1 MHQQGGHI
9 GHTQLPADGEE
20 GPLGALD
27 LPGQGRGGGH
37 TGDIQQDEHQH
48 GEGGQ
53 GGKAGHGRGHL
64 SAGSG
69 EGKAVEHGQGGDHHL
84 LGNEACEQSHR
95 CLPEAEA
102 HGGEDGGDPSADGA
116 QHGGGGVIHHVQ
128 GEVKG
133 LEEPKDDAHQQNE
146 SARLDQEALY
156 LLPHVGGDVLH
167 GRQAVGRQLQ
177 HKGSGLSGKESVLEE
192 QTGENADAH
201 ADDVQAENDQTG
213 PGPEE
218 GPGDHA
224 VYRQLGRTGHEG
236 NEQDGHA
243 PILLIFHGPGAHNGG
258 RAAKAHEHWDK
269 GLAAQ
274 TEAPQQP
281 VHDEGGSGHIARVLQ
296 EAEEEEQQGSFEIQ
310 KLYYTEKINST
321 PEWEVAG
328 IYADDGISGVHT
340 KKRDGFNQMIQDCK
354 KRKIDLILTKSISRF
369 ARNTLDSIQ
378 YVRMLK
384 QMGIAVVFE
393 KENINTATM
402 NSEMILTVLSAFAQ
416 AESESISQNVARG
429 KRMGYKHGKFAFP
442 YGRIIGYRKG
452 ADGKPEIIPEQA
464 EIIRLIFNSYLQGDS
479 LQSIKAKLEMAGALT
494 ARGNTAWSAQSIQ
507 RILQNEKYC
516 GDVLLQKTFTEDVL
530 TGVHKKNTGQLP
542 QYYIENYHEG
552 IVSKQMFR
560 EVQAEIARRNSKS
573 AANQR
578 KRRRGRYNSKYA
590 LSERLFCGDCGS
602 PYKRVTWN
610 IHGRKQIVW
619 RCVNRIEYGTKFCGS
634 SPSIPEEK
642 LHRAILKAVQDLAAN
657 FTDEVAAQINGIL
670 HSIQTGESIKPNL
683 QEQLEQTQQEFDRLL
698 EMSLD
703 FDEDTPFL
711 DDRLKK
717 LNNKIKSLKKA
728 IEDSAA
734 RQEKLS
740 QPEMLLSAKDL
751 QIQEYDDALTARLI
765 EKITVRSRKEIE
777 IRFIG
782 GYEKAMPLE

>member
-1 MHQQGGHI
+1 MNNMRI
-9 GHTQLPADGEE
+9 IEIPASMRE
-20 GPLGALD
+20 
-27 LPGQGRGGGH
+27 
-37 TGDIQQDEHQH
+37 
-48 GEGGQ
+48 
-53 GGKAGHGRGHL
+53 
-64 SAGSG
+64 SAGQ
-69 EGKAVEHGQGGDHHL
+69 KNTVRKL
-84 LGNEACEQSHR
+84 R
-95 CLPEAEA
+95 
-102 HGGEDGGDPSADGA
+102 
-116 QHGGGGVIHHVQ
+116 V
-128 GEVKG
+128 
-133 LEEPKDDAHQQNE
+133 
-146 SARLDQEALY
+146 
-156 LLPHVGGDVLH
+156 
-167 GRQAVGRQLQ
+167 
-177 HKGSGLSGKESVLEE
+177 
-192 QTGENADAH
+192 
-201 ADDVQAENDQTG
+201 
-213 PGPEE
+213 
-218 GPGDHA
+218 
-224 VYRQLGRTGHEG
+224 
-236 NEQDGHA
+236 
-243 PILLIFHGPGAHNGG
+243 
-258 RAAKAHEHWDK
+258 AAYC
-269 GLAAQ
+269 
-274 TEAPQQP
+274 
-281 VHDEGGSGHIARVLQ
+281 RVST
-296 EAEEEEQQGSFEIQ
+296 EEEEQQGSFEIQ

-464 EIIRLIFNSYLQGDS
+464 EVIRLIFNSYLQGDS
-479 LQSIKAKLEMAGALT
+479 LQSIKTKLETAGALT

-552 IVSKQMFR
+552 IVSKQIFR

-590 LSERLFCGDCGS
+590 LTERLVCGDCGS

-711 DDRLKK
+711 DNRLKK

-728 IEDSAA
+728 IEESAA
-734 RQEKLS
+734 RQEKAR

-751 QIQEYDDALTARLI
+751 QILEYDDALTARII
-765 EKITVRSRKEIE
+765 EKITVRSRNEIE

-782 GYEKAMPLE
+782 GYKKTMQLS

>member
-1 MHQQGGHI
+1 MNNMRI
-9 GHTQLPADGEE
+9 IEIPASMRE
-20 GPLGALD
+20 
-27 LPGQGRGGGH
+27 
-37 TGDIQQDEHQH
+37 
-48 GEGGQ
+48 
-53 GGKAGHGRGHL
+53 
-64 SAGSG
+64 SAGQ
-69 EGKAVEHGQGGDHHL
+69 KNTVRKL
-84 LGNEACEQSHR
+84 R
-95 CLPEAEA
+95 
-102 HGGEDGGDPSADGA
+102 
-116 QHGGGGVIHHVQ
+116 V
-128 GEVKG
+128 
-133 LEEPKDDAHQQNE
+133 
-146 SARLDQEALY
+146 
-156 LLPHVGGDVLH
+156 
-167 GRQAVGRQLQ
+167 
-177 HKGSGLSGKESVLEE
+177 
-192 QTGENADAH
+192 
-201 ADDVQAENDQTG
+201 
-213 PGPEE
+213 
-218 GPGDHA
+218 
-224 VYRQLGRTGHEG
+224 
-236 NEQDGHA
+236 
-243 PILLIFHGPGAHNGG
+243 
-258 RAAKAHEHWDK
+258 AAYC
-269 GLAAQ
+269 
-274 TEAPQQP
+274 
-281 VHDEGGSGHIARVLQ
+281 RVST
-296 EAEEEEQQGSFEIQ
+296 EEEEQQGSFEIQ

-479 LQSIKAKLEMAGALT
+479 LQSIKAKLETAGALT

-542 QYYIENYHEG
+542 QYYIENYHDG

-560 EVQAEIARRNSKS
+560 EVQTEIARRNSKS

-590 LSERLFCGDCGS
+590 LSERLVCRDCGS

-619 RCVNRIEYGTKFCGS
+619 RCVNRIEYGTKFCGN
-634 SPSIPEEK
+634 SPSIPEEE

-703 FDEDTPFL
+703 FDGDTPFL

-717 LNNKIKSLKKA
+717 LNSKIKRLKKA
-728 IEDSAA
+728 IEETAA
-734 RQEKLS
+734 QQEKAS
-740 QPEMLLSAKDL
+740 QPEMLLSAKVL
-751 QIQEYDDALTARLI
+751 QIQEYDDVLTARII
-765 EKITVRSRKEIE
+765 EKITVRSRNEIE

>member
-1 MHQQGGHI
+1 MSNMRI
-9 GHTQLPADGEE
+9 IEIPASMRE
-20 GPLGALD
+20 
-27 LPGQGRGGGH
+27 
-37 TGDIQQDEHQH
+37 
-48 GEGGQ
+48 
-53 GGKAGHGRGHL
+53 
-64 SAGSG
+64 SAGRKS
-69 EGKAVEHGQGGDHHL
+69 AVRKL
-84 LGNEACEQSHR
+84 R
-95 CLPEAEA
+95 
-102 HGGEDGGDPSADGA
+102 
-116 QHGGGGVIHHVQ
+116 V
-128 GEVKG
+128 
-133 LEEPKDDAHQQNE
+133 
-146 SARLDQEALY
+146 
-156 LLPHVGGDVLH
+156 
-167 GRQAVGRQLQ
+167 
-177 HKGSGLSGKESVLEE
+177 
-192 QTGENADAH
+192 
-201 ADDVQAENDQTG
+201 
-213 PGPEE
+213 
-218 GPGDHA
+218 
-224 VYRQLGRTGHEG
+224 
-236 NEQDGHA
+236 
-243 PILLIFHGPGAHNGG
+243 
-258 RAAKAHEHWDK
+258 AAYC
-269 GLAAQ
+269 
-274 TEAPQQP
+274 
-281 VHDEGGSGHIARVLQ
+281 RVST
-296 EAEEEEQQGSFEIQ
+296 EEEEQQGSFEIQ

-464 EIIRLIFNSYLQGDS
+464 EVIRLIFNSYLQGDS
-479 LQSIKAKLEMAGALT
+479 LESIKAKLETAGALT
-494 ARGNTAWSAQSIQ
+494 ARGNTEWSAQSIQ

-542 QYYIENYHEG
+542 QYYIENYHED

-578 KRRRGRYNSKYA
+578 KHRRGRYNSKYA
-590 LSERLFCGDCGS
+590 LSERLVCGNCGS

-642 LHRAILKAVQDLAAN
+642 LHRAILKAVQDLVAN

-711 DDRLKK
+711 DNRLKK

-728 IEDSAA
+728 IEESAA
-734 RQEKLS
+734 RQEKAR

-751 QIQEYDDALTARLI
+751 QILEYDDALTARII
-765 EKITVRSRKEIE
+765 EKITVRSRNEIE
-777 IRFIG
+777 IRFTG
-782 GYEKAMPLE
+782 DYKKTVTLR

>member
-1 MHQQGGHI
+1 MNNMRI
-9 GHTQLPADGEE
+9 VEIPASM
-20 GPLGALD
+20 
-27 LPGQGRGGGH
+27 R
-37 TGDIQQDEHQH
+37 
-48 GEGGQ
+48 
-53 GGKAGHGRGHL
+53 
-64 SAGSG
+64 
-69 EGKAVEHGQGGDHHL
+69 
-84 LGNEACEQSHR
+84 
-95 CLPEAEA
+95 
-102 HGGEDGGDPSADGA
+102 
-116 QHGGGGVIHHVQ
+116 
-128 GEVKG
+128 
-133 LEEPKDDAHQQNE
+133 
-146 SARLDQEALY
+146 
-156 LLPHVGGDVLH
+156 
-167 GRQAVGRQLQ
+167 
-177 HKGSGLSGKESVLEE
+177 
-192 QTGENADAH
+192 ENA
-201 ADDVQAENDQTG
+201 
-213 PGPEE
+213 
-218 GPGDHA
+218 
-224 VYRQLGRTGHEG
+224 GRKNTVRK
-236 NEQDGHA
+236 
-243 PILLIFHGPGAHNGG
+243 L
-258 RAAKAHEHWDK
+258 RVAAYC
-269 GLAAQ
+269 
-274 TEAPQQP
+274 
-281 VHDEGGSGHIARVLQ
+281 RVST
-296 EAEEEEQQGSFEIQ
+296 EEEEQQGSFEIQ

-464 EIIRLIFNSYLQGDS
+464 EVIRLIFNSYLQGDS
-479 LQSIKAKLEMAGALT
+479 LQSIKAKLETAGALT
-494 ARGNTAWSAQSIQ
+494 ARGNTEWSAQSIQ

-578 KRRRGRYNSKYA
+578 KHRRGRYNSKYA
-590 LSERLFCGDCGS
+590 LSERLVCGNCGS

-711 DDRLKK
+711 DNRLKK

-734 RQEKLS
+734 RQEKAR

-751 QIQEYDDALTARLI
+751 QILEYDDALTARII
-765 EKITVRSRKEIE
+765 EKITVRSRNEIE
-777 IRFIG
+777 IRFTG
-782 GYEKAMPLE
+782 DYKKTVTLR

>member
-1 MHQQGGHI
+1 MSNMRI
-9 GHTQLPADGEE
+9 IEIPASM
-20 GPLGALD
+20 
-27 LPGQGRGGGH
+27 R
-37 TGDIQQDEHQH
+37 
-48 GEGGQ
+48 
-53 GGKAGHGRGHL
+53 
-64 SAGSG
+64 
-69 EGKAVEHGQGGDHHL
+69 
-84 LGNEACEQSHR
+84 
-95 CLPEAEA
+95 
-102 HGGEDGGDPSADGA
+102 
-116 QHGGGGVIHHVQ
+116 
-128 GEVKG
+128 
-133 LEEPKDDAHQQNE
+133 
-146 SARLDQEALY
+146 
-156 LLPHVGGDVLH
+156 
-167 GRQAVGRQLQ
+167 
-177 HKGSGLSGKESVLEE
+177 
-192 QTGENADAH
+192 ENA
-201 ADDVQAENDQTG
+201 
-213 PGPEE
+213 
-218 GPGDHA
+218 
-224 VYRQLGRTGHEG
+224 GRKNTVRK
-236 NEQDGHA
+236 
-243 PILLIFHGPGAHNGG
+243 L
-258 RAAKAHEHWDK
+258 RVAAYC
-269 GLAAQ
+269 
-274 TEAPQQP
+274 
-281 VHDEGGSGHIARVLQ
+281 RVST
-296 EAEEEEQQGSFEIQ
+296 EEEEQQGSFEIQ

-464 EIIRLIFNSYLQGDS
+464 EVIRLIFNSYLQGDS
-479 LQSIKAKLEMAGALT
+479 LQSIKTKLETAGALT
-494 ARGNTAWSAQSIQ
+494 ARGNTEWSAQSIQ

-552 IVSKQMFR
+552 IVSKQIFR

-590 LSERLFCGDCGS
+590 LTERLVCGDCGS

-711 DDRLKK
+711 DNRLKK

-728 IEDSAA
+728 IEESAA
-734 RQEKLS
+734 RQEKAR

-751 QIQEYDDALTARLI
+751 QILEYDDALTARII
-765 EKITVRSRKEIE
+765 EKITVRSRNEIE

>member
-1 MHQQGGHI
+1 MNNMRI
-9 GHTQLPADGEE
+9 VEIPASM
-20 GPLGALD
+20 
-27 LPGQGRGGGH
+27 R
-37 TGDIQQDEHQH
+37 
-48 GEGGQ
+48 
-53 GGKAGHGRGHL
+53 
-64 SAGSG
+64 
-69 EGKAVEHGQGGDHHL
+69 
-84 LGNEACEQSHR
+84 
-95 CLPEAEA
+95 
-102 HGGEDGGDPSADGA
+102 
-116 QHGGGGVIHHVQ
+116 
-128 GEVKG
+128 
-133 LEEPKDDAHQQNE
+133 
-146 SARLDQEALY
+146 
-156 LLPHVGGDVLH
+156 
-167 GRQAVGRQLQ
+167 
-177 HKGSGLSGKESVLEE
+177 
-192 QTGENADAH
+192 ENA
-201 ADDVQAENDQTG
+201 
-213 PGPEE
+213 
-218 GPGDHA
+218 
-224 VYRQLGRTGHEG
+224 GRKNTVRK
-236 NEQDGHA
+236 
-243 PILLIFHGPGAHNGG
+243 L
-258 RAAKAHEHWDK
+258 RVAAYC
-269 GLAAQ
+269 
-274 TEAPQQP
+274 
-281 VHDEGGSGHIARVLQ
+281 RVST
-296 EAEEEEQQGSFEIQ
+296 EEEEQQGSFEIQ

-479 LQSIKAKLEMAGALT
+479 LQSIKAKLETAGALT

-552 IVSKQMFR
+552 IVSKQIFR

-619 RCVNRIEYGTKFCGS
+619 RCVNRIEYGTKFCSS
-634 SPSIPEEK
+634 SPSVPEEE

-698 EMSLD
+698 EISLD

-711 DDRLKK
+711 DNRLKK

-728 IEDSAA
+728 IEDTAA
-734 RQEKLS
+734 RQEKAS
-740 QPEMLLSAKDL
+740 QPEMLLSAKVL
-751 QIQEYDDALTARLI
+751 QIQEYDDALTARII
-765 EKITVRSRKEIE
+765 EKITVRSRNEIE

-782 GYEKAMPLE
+782 GYKKTMQLT

>member
-1 MHQQGGHI
+1 MSNMRI
-9 GHTQLPADGEE
+9 IEIPAS
-20 GPLGALD
+20 L
-27 LPGQGRGGGH
+27 R
-37 TGDIQQDEHQH
+37 
-48 GEGGQ
+48 
-53 GGKAGHGRGHL
+53 
-64 SAGSG
+64 
-69 EGKAVEHGQGGDHHL
+69 
-84 LGNEACEQSHR
+84 
-95 CLPEAEA
+95 
-102 HGGEDGGDPSADGA
+102 
-116 QHGGGGVIHHVQ
+116 
-128 GEVKG
+128 
-133 LEEPKDDAHQQNE
+133 
-146 SARLDQEALY
+146 
-156 LLPHVGGDVLH
+156 
-167 GRQAVGRQLQ
+167 
-177 HKGSGLSGKESVLEE
+177 
-192 QTGENADAH
+192 ENA
-201 ADDVQAENDQTG
+201 
-213 PGPEE
+213 
-218 GPGDHA
+218 
-224 VYRQLGRTGHEG
+224 GRKNTVRK
-236 NEQDGHA
+236 
-243 PILLIFHGPGAHNGG
+243 L
-258 RAAKAHEHWDK
+258 RVAAYC
-269 GLAAQ
+269 
-274 TEAPQQP
+274 
-281 VHDEGGSGHIARVLQ
+281 RVST
-296 EAEEEEQQGSFEIQ
+296 EEEEQQGSFEIQ

-442 YGRIIGYRKG
+442 YDRILGYRKG

-479 LQSIKAKLEMAGALT
+479 LQSIKAKLETAGALT

-578 KRRRGRYNSKYA
+578 KRSRGRYNSKYA

-711 DDRLKK
+711 DNRLKK

-734 RQEKLS
+734 RQEKAR

-751 QIQEYDDALTARLI
+751 QILEYDDALTARII
-765 EKITVRSRKEIE
+765 EKITVRSRSEIE

-782 GYEKAMPLE
+782 GYKKAMQLT

>member
-1 MHQQGGHI
+1 MSNMRI
-9 GHTQLPADGEE
+9 IEIPASM
-20 GPLGALD
+20 
-27 LPGQGRGGGH
+27 R
-37 TGDIQQDEHQH
+37 
-48 GEGGQ
+48 
-53 GGKAGHGRGHL
+53 
-64 SAGSG
+64 
-69 EGKAVEHGQGGDHHL
+69 
-84 LGNEACEQSHR
+84 
-95 CLPEAEA
+95 
-102 HGGEDGGDPSADGA
+102 
-116 QHGGGGVIHHVQ
+116 
-128 GEVKG
+128 
-133 LEEPKDDAHQQNE
+133 
-146 SARLDQEALY
+146 
-156 LLPHVGGDVLH
+156 
-167 GRQAVGRQLQ
+167 
-177 HKGSGLSGKESVLEE
+177 
-192 QTGENADAH
+192 ENA
-201 ADDVQAENDQTG
+201 
-213 PGPEE
+213 
-218 GPGDHA
+218 
-224 VYRQLGRTGHEG
+224 GRKNTVRK
-236 NEQDGHA
+236 
-243 PILLIFHGPGAHNGG
+243 L
-258 RAAKAHEHWDK
+258 RVAAYC
-269 GLAAQ
+269 
-274 TEAPQQP
+274 
-281 VHDEGGSGHIARVLQ
+281 RVST
-296 EAEEEEQQGSFEIQ
+296 EEEEQQGSFEIQ

-464 EIIRLIFNSYLQGDS
+464 EVIRLIFNSYLQGDS
-479 LQSIKAKLEMAGALT
+479 LQSIKTKLETAGALT
-494 ARGNTAWSAQSIQ
+494 ARGNTEWSAQSIQ

-552 IVSKQMFR
+552 IVSKQIFR

-590 LSERLFCGDCGS
+590 LTERLVCGDCGS

-683 QEQLEQTQQEFDRLL
+683 QEQLEQAQQEFDRLL

-711 DDRLKK
+711 DNRLKK

-734 RQEKLS
+734 RQEKAR

-751 QIQEYDDALTARLI
+751 QILEYDDALTARII
-765 EKITVRSRKEIE
+765 EKITVRSRNEIE

-782 GYEKAMPLE
+782 GYKKTMQLT

>member
-1 MHQQGGHI
+1 MSNMRI
-9 GHTQLPADGEE
+9 IEIPASM
-20 GPLGALD
+20 
-27 LPGQGRGGGH
+27 R
-37 TGDIQQDEHQH
+37 
-48 GEGGQ
+48 
-53 GGKAGHGRGHL
+53 
-64 SAGSG
+64 
-69 EGKAVEHGQGGDHHL
+69 
-84 LGNEACEQSHR
+84 
-95 CLPEAEA
+95 
-102 HGGEDGGDPSADGA
+102 
-116 QHGGGGVIHHVQ
+116 
-128 GEVKG
+128 
-133 LEEPKDDAHQQNE
+133 
-146 SARLDQEALY
+146 
-156 LLPHVGGDVLH
+156 
-167 GRQAVGRQLQ
+167 
-177 HKGSGLSGKESVLEE
+177 
-192 QTGENADAH
+192 ENA
-201 ADDVQAENDQTG
+201 
-213 PGPEE
+213 
-218 GPGDHA
+218 
-224 VYRQLGRTGHEG
+224 GRKNTVRK
-236 NEQDGHA
+236 
-243 PILLIFHGPGAHNGG
+243 L
-258 RAAKAHEHWDK
+258 RVAAYC
-269 GLAAQ
+269 
-274 TEAPQQP
+274 
-281 VHDEGGSGHIARVLQ
+281 RVST
-296 EAEEEEQQGSFEIQ
+296 EEEEQQGSFEIQ

-354 KRKIDLILTKSISRF
+354 KHRIDLILTKSISRF

-464 EIIRLIFNSYLQGDS
+464 EIIRLIFNRYLQGDS
-479 LQSIKAKLEMAGALT
+479 LQSIKAKLETAGALT

-578 KRRRGRYNSKYA
+578 KHRRGRYNSKYA
-590 LSERLFCGDCGS
+590 LSERLVCGNCGS

-619 RCVNRIEYGTKFCGS
+619 RCVNRIEYGPKFCGS
-634 SPSIPEEK
+634 SPSVPEEK

-711 DDRLKK
+711 DNRLKK

-728 IEDSAA
+728 IEESAA
-734 RQEKLS
+734 RQEKAR

-751 QIQEYDDALTARLI
+751 QILEYDDALTARII
-765 EKITVRSRKEIE
+765 EKITVRSRNEIE

-782 GYEKAMPLE
+782 GYKKTMQLT

>member
-1 MHQQGGHI
+1 MGNMRI
-9 GHTQLPADGEE
+9 IEIPASM
-20 GPLGALD
+20 
-27 LPGQGRGGGH
+27 R
-37 TGDIQQDEHQH
+37 
-48 GEGGQ
+48 
-53 GGKAGHGRGHL
+53 
-64 SAGSG
+64 
-69 EGKAVEHGQGGDHHL
+69 
-84 LGNEACEQSHR
+84 
-95 CLPEAEA
+95 
-102 HGGEDGGDPSADGA
+102 
-116 QHGGGGVIHHVQ
+116 
-128 GEVKG
+128 
-133 LEEPKDDAHQQNE
+133 E
-146 SARLDQEALY
+146 SALRKNTVRKLR
-156 LLPHVGGDVLH
+156 V
-167 GRQAVGRQLQ
+167 
-177 HKGSGLSGKESVLEE
+177 
-192 QTGENADAH
+192 
-201 ADDVQAENDQTG
+201 
-213 PGPEE
+213 
-218 GPGDHA
+218 
-224 VYRQLGRTGHEG
+224 
-236 NEQDGHA
+236 
-243 PILLIFHGPGAHNGG
+243 
-258 RAAKAHEHWDK
+258 AAYC
-269 GLAAQ
+269 
-274 TEAPQQP
+274 
-281 VHDEGGSGHIARVLQ
+281 RVST
-296 EAEEEEQQGSFEIQ
+296 EEEEQQGSFEIQ

-354 KRKIDLILTKSISRF
+354 KHRIDLILTKSISRF

-464 EIIRLIFNSYLQGDS
+464 EIIRLIFNRYLQGDS
-479 LQSIKAKLEMAGALT
+479 LQSIKAKLETAGALT

-590 LSERLFCGDCGS
+590 LTELLVCGDCGS

-717 LNNKIKSLKKA
+717 LNSKIKRLKKV
-728 IEDSAA
+728 IDDSAA
-734 RQEKLS
+734 QQEKAS
-740 QPEMLLSAKDL
+740 QPETLLSAKVL
-751 QIQEYDDALTARLI
+751 QIQEYDDALTARII
-765 EKITVRSRKEIE
+765 EKITVRSRNEIE

-782 GYEKAMPLE
+782 GYKKTMQLT

>member
-1 MHQQGGHI
+1 MSNMKI
-9 GHTQLPADGEE
+9 IEIPAY
-20 GPLGALD
+20 L
-27 LPGQGRGGGH
+27 R
-37 TGDIQQDEHQH
+37 
-48 GEGGQ
+48 
-53 GGKAGHGRGHL
+53 
-64 SAGSG
+64 
-69 EGKAVEHGQGGDHHL
+69 
-84 LGNEACEQSHR
+84 
-95 CLPEAEA
+95 
-102 HGGEDGGDPSADGA
+102 DGA
-116 QHGGGGVIHHVQ
+116 GQ
-128 GEVKG
+128 KG
-133 LEEPKDDAHQQNE
+133 T
-146 SARLDQEALY
+146 ARKLR
-156 LLPHVGGDVLH
+156 V
-167 GRQAVGRQLQ
+167 
-177 HKGSGLSGKESVLEE
+177 
-192 QTGENADAH
+192 
-201 ADDVQAENDQTG
+201 
-213 PGPEE
+213 
-218 GPGDHA
+218 
-224 VYRQLGRTGHEG
+224 
-236 NEQDGHA
+236 
-243 PILLIFHGPGAHNGG
+243 
-258 RAAKAHEHWDK
+258 AAYC
-269 GLAAQ
+269 
-274 TEAPQQP
+274 
-281 VHDEGGSGHIARVLQ
+281 RVST
-296 EAEEEEQQGSFEIQ
+296 EEEEQQGSFEIQ

-384 QMGIAVVFE
+384 QMGIAVIFE

-464 EIIRLIFNSYLQGDS
+464 EVIRLIFNSYLQGDS
-479 LQSIKAKLEMAGALT
+479 LQSIKAKLETAGALT

-552 IVSKQMFR
+552 IVSKQIFR

-590 LSERLFCGDCGS
+590 LTERLVCGDCGS

-711 DDRLKK
+711 DNRLKK

-728 IEDSAA
+728 IEESAA
-734 RQEKLS
+734 RQEKAR

-751 QIQEYDDALTARLI
+751 QILEYDDALTARII
-765 EKITVRSRKEIE
+765 EKITVRSRNEIE
-777 IRFIG
+777 IRFTG
-782 GYEKAMPLE
+782 DYKKTVTLR

>member
-1 MHQQGGHI
+1 MSNMRI
-9 GHTQLPADGEE
+9 IEIPASM
-20 GPLGALD
+20 
-27 LPGQGRGGGH
+27 R
-37 TGDIQQDEHQH
+37 
-48 GEGGQ
+48 
-53 GGKAGHGRGHL
+53 
-64 SAGSG
+64 
-69 EGKAVEHGQGGDHHL
+69 
-84 LGNEACEQSHR
+84 
-95 CLPEAEA
+95 
-102 HGGEDGGDPSADGA
+102 
-116 QHGGGGVIHHVQ
+116 
-128 GEVKG
+128 
-133 LEEPKDDAHQQNE
+133 
-146 SARLDQEALY
+146 
-156 LLPHVGGDVLH
+156 
-167 GRQAVGRQLQ
+167 
-177 HKGSGLSGKESVLEE
+177 
-192 QTGENADAH
+192 ENA
-201 ADDVQAENDQTG
+201 
-213 PGPEE
+213 
-218 GPGDHA
+218 
-224 VYRQLGRTGHEG
+224 GRKNTVRK
-236 NEQDGHA
+236 
-243 PILLIFHGPGAHNGG
+243 L
-258 RAAKAHEHWDK
+258 RVAAYC
-269 GLAAQ
+269 
-274 TEAPQQP
+274 
-281 VHDEGGSGHIARVLQ
+281 RVST
-296 EAEEEEQQGSFEIQ
+296 EEEEQQGSFEIQ

-464 EIIRLIFNSYLQGDS
+464 EVIRLIFNRYLQGDS
-479 LQSIKAKLEMAGALT
+479 LQSIKTKLETAGALT
-494 ARGNTAWSAQSIQ
+494 ARGNTEWSAQSIQ

-552 IVSKQMFR
+552 IVSKQIFR

-590 LSERLFCGDCGS
+590 LTERLVCGDCGS

-711 DDRLKK
+711 DNRLKK

-728 IEDSAA
+728 IEESAA
-734 RQEKLS
+734 RQEKAR

-751 QIQEYDDALTARLI
+751 QILEYDDALTARII
-765 EKITVRSRKEIE
+765 EKITVRSRNEIE

-782 GYEKAMPLE
+782 GYKKTMQLS